1 MLKQIVGRSEMKQG
15 SMKRIQTFRNLI
27 WVDMSSLQVS
37 FDSDVIFWLW
47 RNPRNVS
54 LDTHDTPA
62 KVPEVLYGT
71 IAQRSEMNEG
81 DFEI

>member
-1 MLKQIVGRSEMKQG
+1 
-15 SMKRIQTFRNLI
+15 
-27 WVDMSSLQVS
+27 MSSLQVS